1 MPTAAAKQPK
11 GGGIASARSL
21 ARSGTGTGGYKRA
34 IRGVERLLAKESL
47 PAEVRKAHEA
57 KLKQLQAEAEK
68 WATAQRES
76 KIAKRYHK
84 VKFFEKRKL
93 VRKLAKLQRDA
104 APASAVDAVKADLMY
119 VKHFPP
125 GEKYVSLLVGDT
137 PELQARRAHFRQ
149 IIAARVA
156 EMKSNKRRHQGD
168 DDGDNDDSLVVRQS
182 TRKNH
187 KGAKVEHPKH
197 QHSSDYHDNDD
208 DVDDDDDAAV
218 LSDEEVGY
226 SDDDDDDGFFD
237 NVDVDEEDVEKRG
250 RSRKHSRAHEADLA
264 SGGYSDDDGDLDADD
279 SDSDDFFENDD
290 DDDDD
295 NDIAKR
301 TARARAALLG
311 MPTGGYSDDDDKDE
325 DEDEEDVYNNDGGGG
340 RRRSTT
346 PIRHKLSKHAASAPA
361 PIIRK
366 HTKTRKAPEPAPIK
380 PSPKPEAKKKV
391 EKDWSDP
398 KLRKQNNLPLRTRA
412 DGGRKRK
419 RR

>member
-1 MPTAAAKQPK
+1 MPPAAAKQPK

-156 EMKSNKRRHQGD
+156 KMKSNKRRHQGD

-197 QHSSDYHDNDD
+197 QHSSDYHGNDD
-208 DVDDDDDAAV
+208 DDVDDDDAAV

-226 SDDDDDDGFFD
+226 SDDDDDGGFFD

-295 NDIAKR
+295 DDNDIAKR
-301 TARARAALLG
+301 TARARTALLG
-311 MPTGGYSDDDDKDE
+311 MPTGGYSDDDDD

-340 RRRSTT
+340 RRSTT
-346 PIRHKLSKHAASAPA
+346 PIRHKLSKHAAPAPA

-398 KLRKQNNLPLRTRA
+398 KLRKQKNLPVRTRA